1 MVSGRFIWTST
12 NAGAIVCG
20 NHKSMLL
27 FSVGR
32 IQGCGPR
39 KAVSERKARSAALHN
54 LRREWREKPV
64 FFIWICRNALKK
76 LDSATEIK
84 GNASFFFLDSFGF
97 ACISLAPIRLPV
109 VSVAT
114 RGLSL
119 LRAIRQALDSSPK
132 PAASMARW
140 VLFWKLASW
149 PAAKRGT
156 ASAIARQAASTQ
168 PASDLAKSFRT

>member
-27 FSVGR
+27 FSVAR

-64 FFIWICRNALKK
+64 FFIWIRRNALKRSN
-76 LDSATEIK
+76 SAKGIQ
-84 GNASFFFLDSFGF
+84 GNASFFVWIHLVFLAFVW
-97 ACISLAPIRLPV
+97 R
-109 VSVAT
+109 
-114 RGLSL
+114 
-119 LRAIRQALDSSPK
+119 
-132 PAASMARW
+132 
-140 VLFWKLASW
+140 
-149 PAAKRGT
+149 
-156 ASAIARQAASTQ
+156 
-168 PASDLAKSFRT
+168 